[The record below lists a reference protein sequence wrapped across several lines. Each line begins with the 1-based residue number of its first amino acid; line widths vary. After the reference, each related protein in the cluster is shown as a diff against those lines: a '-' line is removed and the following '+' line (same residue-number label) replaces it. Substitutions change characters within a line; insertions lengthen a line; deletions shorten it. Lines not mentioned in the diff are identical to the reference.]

1 MGQIICNL
9 PLQLSPQD
17 FKEFGCF
24 CYQSDVHFI
33 VIQKIRIPQSR
44 SMFLEGRLS
53 LLAPKT
59 RPAAPRLPPG
69 GQSFPAEVGRD
80 WRLGLALCS
89 S

>member
-1 MGQIICNL
+1 MAVFVTKVN
-9 PLQLSPQD
+9 
-17 FKEFGCF
+17 
-24 CYQSDVHFI
+24 VHFI

-59 RPAAPRLPPG
+59 RLAAPRLPPG